1 MKTLISVEED
11 CVKHFTLASALKLLD
26 DVVNVIVEIIAEI
39 MADYPPCHDCHRTT
53 TTTQCVMSP
62 RCQQLG
68 QLAQEER
75 ADGGVLGVVHH
86 VHVDHVHWRLADRVP
101 RVETFQNL
109 IITSDICDLVII
121 CSPDHR
127 PSPRL

>member
-39 MADYPPCHDCHRTT
+39 MADYPPCHDCTSI
-53 TTTQCVMSP
+53 TQCVMSP
-62 RCQQLG
+62 RCQELG

-75 ADGGVLGVVHH
+75 ADGGVLGVVHD
-86 VHVDHVHWRLADRVP
+86 VHVDHVHWRLADRVSG
-101 RVETFQNL
+101 VETFQNL
-109 IITSDICDLVII
+109 IIMKVTLVT
-121 CSPDHR
+121 
-127 PSPRL
+127 

>member
-39 MADYPPCHDCHRTT
+39 MADYPPCHDCT

-62 RCQQLG
+62 GSQQLG
-68 QLAQEER
+68 QLAQKEG
-75 ADGGVLGVVHH
+75 ADGGVLGVVHD
-86 VHVDHVHWRLADRVP
+86 VHVDHVHWRLADRVS

-109 IITSDICDLVII
+109 IIIRVTL
-121 CSPDHR
+121 
-127 PSPRL
+127 L

>member
-53 TTTQCVMSP
+53 TTQCVMSP
-62 RCQQLG
+62 RSQQLG
-68 QLAQEER
+68 QLAQKER

-86 VHVDHVHWRLADRVP
+86 VHVDDMHWRLADRVP
-101 RVETFQNL
+101 AVETFQNL
-109 IITSDICDLVII
+109 IIIRVTLVTLWR
-121 CSPDHR
+121 DYQ
-127 PSPRL
+127 LT